1 MADVKLT
8 FLGTVYPRQE
18 KNEDGDL
25 VNRNY
30 YAGDTVTVRSAVAE
44 NLLELE
50 SGGRP
55 LFKKYEGND
64 DEEKA
69 APAGAPSPAPAAVK
83 K

>member
-30 YAGDTVTVRSAVAE
+30 YAGDTVTVRSSVAE

-55 LFKKYEGND
+55 LFKKNESD

-69 APAGAPSPAPAAVK
+69 APSPAPAAVK